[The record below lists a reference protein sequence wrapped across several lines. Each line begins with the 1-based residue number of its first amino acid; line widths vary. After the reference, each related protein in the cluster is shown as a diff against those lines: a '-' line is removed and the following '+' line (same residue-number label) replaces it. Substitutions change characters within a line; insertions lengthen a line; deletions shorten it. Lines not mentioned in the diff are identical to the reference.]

1 MGVST
6 MSDVAAGGGSISN
19 ERASQVQASSA
30 SDVNWDAIE
39 NAPDFR
45 ELVREKRGFIIPA
58 TIFFLVYYFGFLI
71 IVGYFPALVDVNVIG
86 NINLAYLLALSEFIM
101 AWVVM
106 YLYIRRAGTFDR
118 LANAIF
124 TRVKGG
130 K

>member
-58 TIFFLVYYFGFLI
+58 TIFFLVYY
-71 IVGYFPALVDVNVIG
+71 LVF
-86 NINLAYLLALSEFIM
+86 SSSS
-101 AWVVM
+101 
-106 YLYIRRAGTFDR
+106 
-118 LANAIF
+118 AIF
-124 TRVKGG
+124 PRLST
-130 K
+130 